1 MIRPSAQNLAHLQM
15 NLLITQLGNGAYIQ
29 ANPHF
34 KNTKINFELLR
45 ATIIN
50 FKLDE
55 ITAILLSSK

>member
-1 MIRPSAQNLAHLQM
+1 MIRLSAQNLAHLQM

-34 KNTKINFELLR
+34 KNTRIKFKHLR
-45 ATIIN
+45 ATIMN
-50 FKLDE
+50 FKLDK